1 MSASLAGE
9 TPPSASVLSFRHIW
23 AQWALHLL
31 VFAIPLA
38 ALVFVWTGPHAWY
51 IAPLFIVPLAVIQ
64 WVDTRPWFERRQPE
78 EALPDWPFDILVYA
92 LALMHF
98 LMLAGLIHLF
108 LTQTF
113 FSMDTIT
120 VIVVVG
126 GSSGFSIITAHELIH
141 RRSLHAQWLGRLML
155 ASVLYEHF
163 YTEHLRGH
171 HVRVGLPED
180 PATARYGETFP
191 EFWRRTVPGQ
201 FRSAWRLET
210 TRLGDEDMS
219 LFDRR
224 ILGSRVLHGLFLGWG
239 GALVILA
246 LFGWTAF
253 AAYVLQAFIA
263 VRLLEAVN
271 YFEHWGLTRQGR
283 RVRPTESWDT
293 HSGFT
298 YYGLV
303 GLSRHADHHTFPSRA
318 YQELRVC
325 DEAPMLPVGY
335 VALVDMVL
343 ANNAEFIRIAQ
354 KELREK
360 QLGPFASEAGREEA
374 ERAEA
379 RVLPQPF
386 LQRVSSSMPPFIRRF
401 VLPAALLVLLSLGGW
416 WTSGPEANLGWLLVR
431 NLVIAGLFASLF
443 VFRHWLEARVHNGWV
458 SWGVALLLLWLVG
471 TGTQD
476 FLG

>member
-9 TPPSASVLSFRHIW
+9 ASPSASVLPFRRIW

-38 ALVFVWTGPHAWY
+38 ALAFVWTGPHAWY

-64 WVDTRPWFERRQPE
+64 WFDTRPWFERRQPE

-92 LALMHF
+92 LALIHF
-98 LMLAGLIHLF
+98 VMLAGLIHLF
-108 LTQTF
+108 LNQSL

-120 VIVVVG
+120 VIIVVG

-141 RRSLHAQWLGRLML
+141 RQSAQARWLGRLML

-180 PATARYGETFP
+180 PATARYGETFT

-210 TRLGDEDMS
+210 ARLGDVEMS
-219 LFDRR
+219 VFDRR
-224 ILGSRVLHGLFLGWG
+224 VLGNRVLHGLLLGWG
-239 GALVILA
+239 VAFALLA
-246 LFGWTAF
+246 LFGWTVF
-253 AAYVLQAFIA
+253 AAYLLQAFIA

-271 YFEHWGLTRQGR
+271 YFEHWGLMRTGR
-283 RVRPTESWDT
+283 RVKPTESWDT

-318 YQELRVC
+318 YQQLRVC
-325 DEAPMLPVGY
+325 DEAPILPVGY

-343 ANNAEFIRIAQ
+343 ANNAEFIRIA
-354 KELREK
+354 KEELREK
-360 QLGPFASEAGREEA
+360 ELGPFASEEGREEA
-374 ERAEA
+374 EKEEA
-379 RVLPQPF
+379 RSHPQSLLQTVF
-386 LQRVSSSMPPFIRRF
+386 LSMPPFARRF
-401 VLPAALLVLLSLGGW
+401 LLPPAVLVLFSLGGW
-416 WTSGPEANLGWLLVR
+416 WTSGSEASLGWLLLR
-431 NLVIAGLFASLF
+431 NTVIAGLFVSLF
-443 VFRHWLEARVHNGWV
+443 FFRNWLESHVHNGWV
-458 SWGVALLLLWLVG
+458 SWGVGLFLLWLVG
-471 TGTQD
+471 TGTHG